1 MSVMQCKILS
11 FLCTLS
17 PPAQVHLEDGS
28 AVSFV
33 SRERPK
39 LVMGDDGRPAYLSNA
54 VQPPQAGAGADA
66 GVTHT
71 LIVPL
76 NVKQNRQ

>member
-1 MSVMQCKILS
+1 MQL
-11 FLCTLS
+11 
-17 PPAQVHLEDGS
+17 QGGGS
-28 AVSFV
+28 VSFV

-39 LVMGDDGRPAYLSNA
+39 LVMGDDGRPAFLSNA
-54 VQPPQAGAGADA
+54 VQPAQAGAGADA

-76 NVKQNRQ
+76 NVKQNRGL

>member
-1 MSVMQCKILS
+1 MQLK
-11 FLCTLS
+11 
-17 PPAQVHLEDGS
+17 DGGS
-28 AVSFV
+28 VSFV

-39 LVMGDDGRPAYLSNA
+39 LVMGDDGRPAFLSNA

-76 NVKQNRQ
+76 NVKQNREL